1 VLHGITVLCYGVS
14 IYNVQFYRW
23 RAVRRGL
30 SLVLLLRTRHKSA
43 LVTIADAVITGY
55 FLQER
60 RTYEAA
66 RADYI
71 LAMADYE
78 CMHNL
83 EITT

>member
-1 VLHGITVLCYGVS
+1 
-14 IYNVQFYRW
+14 
-23 RAVRRGL
+23 
-30 SLVLLLRTRHKSA
+30 VLLQIASIMQDVSA
-43 LVTIADAVITGY
+43 IGTFADAAVTIY
-55 FLQER
+55 CLQER

-66 RADYI
+66 RGDYV